1 MHAAPVNGSTVA
13 SPHISHVSSRGVLS
27 PFVARHVKFTTAG
40 VFLHVEDRGPKH
52 NAATEG
58 LGTP

>member
-1 MHAAPVNGSTVA
+1 
-13 SPHISHVSSRGVLS
+13 
-27 PFVARHVKFTTAG
+27 VARHVRFTTAG

>member
-1 MHAAPVNGSTVA
+1 V
-13 SPHISHVSSRGVLS
+13 R
-27 PFVARHVKFTTAG
+27 FTTAV
-40 VFLHVEDRGPKH
+40 VFFAPEDRGPKH

>member
-1 MHAAPVNGSTVA
+1 MRTFELARIFHPFRREALVTNIAE
-13 SPHISHVSSRGVLS
+13 LS
-27 PFVARHVKFTTAG
+27 PFVARHVRFTTVG
-40 VFLHVEDRGPKH
+40 VFLHIEDRGPKH